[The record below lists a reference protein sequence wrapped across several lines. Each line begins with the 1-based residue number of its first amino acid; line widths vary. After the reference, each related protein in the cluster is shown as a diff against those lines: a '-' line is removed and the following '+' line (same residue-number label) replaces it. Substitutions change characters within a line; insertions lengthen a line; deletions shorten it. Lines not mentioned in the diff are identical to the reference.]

1 MTSTLVAPMTFYHD
15 TRRREA
21 HTGDRV
27 RAWALGRI
35 VVPLADEGRG
45 SARSPPGAPRQT
57 VARQGCDAP
66 RPAPAIDDRLPSRPR
81 GEWRSLMAFA
91 TRREEDYLWSA
102 PPPSSASST
111 TLASGPS
118 RHRRSKGA
126 LQAEPHGRWIGP
138 SRQCGPVLRARDARR
153 GRAFAGG
160 ARIARPLG
168 PVWPA
173 PSHRASGPGP
183 DASSGTP
190 RSTARRRYAPSWRPR
205 PHVCRCSTP
214 TRSAGDSRRPHR
226 RGPCGGTCAARS
238 VPLVQAHQRPDPG
251 RVREALRGA

>member
-1 MTSTLVAPMTFYHD
+1 MTFYHD

-27 RAWALGRI
+27 RAWAMGRI

-66 RPAPAIDDRLPSRPR
+66 RPAPAIDDRWPSRPR

-91 TRREEDYLWSA
+91 TRREEDDLWSA

-118 RHRRSKGA
+118 RHRRRKGA

-153 GRAFAGG
+153 ATRPGVCRRCADCRAAWSCVADALAPGERTWPGRVFGDSALDCATEICAFVAASAPRMPLLNTDEERRRQQAASPAWA
-160 ARIARPLG
+160 ARRDLRRAERTPG
-168 PVWPA
+168 TNPPA
-173 PSHRASGPGP
+173 PGPGP
-183 DASSGTP
+183 RARGTP
-190 RSTARRRYAPSWRPR
+190 L
-205 PHVCRCSTP
+205 
-214 TRSAGDSRRPHR
+214 DE
-226 RGPCGGTCAARS
+226 
-238 VPLVQAHQRPDPG
+238 G
-251 RVREALRGA
+251 R